1 MDIKERLINLE
12 NLVFSFIKNQ
22 SRSDN
27 YKDADIAGCR
37 ATESNQSKDIETNAS
52 DISNNRDG
60 IMETF
65 EATLTQE
72 SELEDCRAAIME
84 IYEMMEG

>member
-22 SRSDN
+22 SRSDD

-37 ATESNQSKDIETNAS
+37 ATETNQGEEIKTNTLDIV
-52 DISNNRDG
+52 DNRDG

-65 EATLTQE
+65 ESTLNNE
-72 SELEDCRAAIME
+72 AELEDCRSAIIE
-84 IYEMMEG
+84 LYEMMEG

>member
-1 MDIKERLINLE
+1 MDIEQRLANLE
-12 NLVFSFIKNQ
+12 NLVYSFIKNQ
-22 SRSDN
+22 NRVDD

-37 ATESNQSKDIETNAS
+37 ATETNQGEEIKTNAS
-52 DISNNRDG
+52 DISDNRDG

-65 EATLTQE
+65 ESTLNNE
-72 SELEDCRAAIME
+72 AELEDCRAAIME

>member
-12 NLVFSFIKNQ
+12 NLVLSFIKNQ
-22 SRSDN
+22 SRSDD

-37 ATESNQSKDIETNAS
+37 ATETTQSKEIKTNVS
-52 DISNNRDG
+52 DIADNRDG

-65 EATLTQE
+65 ESTLNNE
-72 SELEDCRAAIME
+72 AELEDCRSAIIE
-84 IYEMMEG
+84 LYEMMEG